1 MMLLFPKK
9 INHVMSNTTNNP
21 TALGHIRVLD
31 LSRVLAGPWCSQNLA
46 DLGADVIK
54 VERPGVGD
62 DTRSWG
68 PPYLRDAEGRDTSE
82 AAYYLAA
89 NRGKR
94 SITLDIASAEGQEI
108 VRALARQADVVL
120 ENYKVGQLKKYGL
133 DYESLKRE
141 KPDLVYCSVTG
152 FGQNG
157 PYAQRAGYDFIVQ
170 GMGGF
175 MSITGERDALP
186 GGGPQKAGIAIA
198 DLMTGMYATIA
209 VLAALTHRDRT
220 GEGQYIDMALLD
232 VQVAMLAN
240 MGSNYLASSKAPQR
254 WGNAH
259 PNIVP
264 YQTFATADGHII
276 VAVGNDGQYAKF
288 VEAGGRPELASDA
301 RFSTNPLR
309 VRNREILV
317 PILAEM
323 VKSKT
328 KQEWIDQLE
337 AAGVP
342 CGPINN
348 LEEVYENPQVAA
360 RGLQVDLPHPSG
372 GTARMVRSPMKLS
385 ATPARCDLPPPLLG
399 QHTEQVLR
407 DLLGKSD
414 DEIAALRG
422 KGIV

>member
-1 MMLLFPKK
+1 
-9 INHVMSNTTNNP
+9 
-21 TALGHIRVLD
+21 
-31 LSRVLAGPWCSQNLA
+31 
-46 DLGADVIK
+46 
-54 VERPGVGD
+54 
-62 DTRSWG
+62 
-68 PPYLRDAEGRDTSE
+68 
-82 AAYYLAA
+82 
-89 NRGKR
+89 
-94 SITLDIASAEGQEI
+94 
-108 VRALARQADVVL
+108 
-120 ENYKVGQLKKYGL
+120 
-133 DYESLKRE
+133 
-141 KPDLVYCSVTG
+141 
-152 FGQNG
+152 
-157 PYAQRAGYDFIVQ
+157 
-170 GMGGF
+170 
-175 MSITGERDALP
+175 
-186 GGGPQKAGIAIA
+186 
-198 DLMTGMYATIA
+198 
-209 VLAALTHRDRT
+209 
-220 GEGQYIDMALLD
+220 
-232 VQVAMLAN
+232 

-288 VEAGGRPELASDA
+288 VEVGARPELATDA
-301 RFSTNPLR
+301 RFVSNPLR

-323 VKSKT
+323 VKRKT